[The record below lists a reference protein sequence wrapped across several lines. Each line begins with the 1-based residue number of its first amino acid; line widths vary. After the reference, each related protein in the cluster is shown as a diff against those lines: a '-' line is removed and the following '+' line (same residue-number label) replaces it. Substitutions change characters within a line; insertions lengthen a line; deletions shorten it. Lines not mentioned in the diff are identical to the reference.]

1 MTRAAG
7 ACRDEREMWPMPNS
21 ESERRE
27 VAERLRKYAKTVTHN
42 PEYLWAHLEIAVNGW
57 HMGASVDKSYVYDN
71 EVLSR
76 LADLI
81 EPEPVRTCHDS
92 DHGCDDGIKFKCDMC
107 QNKDLFNPIYLHRIL
122 SNKREPK
129 AAEMEGEDD

>member
-1 MTRAAG
+1 
-7 ACRDEREMWPMPNS
+7 MPTS

-27 VAERLRKYAKTVTHN
+27 VAERLRKYAKTVTHS

-57 HMGASVDKSYVYDN
+57 HMGASVDESYVYDN

-92 DHGCDDGIKFKCDMC
+92 FHGCDACP
-107 QNKDLFNPIYLHRIL
+107 NKDLFNPIYLHRIL

-129 AAEMEGEDD
+129 AAEMGGEDD